1 MCTEEHFDPFAN
13 FLAGLFHLFQINEK
27 SKKNKQTT
35 TTKQQ
40 KQQQQQKTN
49 QKNFTSKKFHEAN
62 KSRSQQVTVPT
73 SYDPN

>member
-1 MCTEEHFDPFAN
+1 MKN
-13 FLAGLFHLFQINEK
+13 Q
-27 SKKNKQTT
+27 KKQKKT

-40 KQQQQQKTN
+40 QQQQQQKTN

>member
-1 MCTEEHFDPFAN
+1 M
-13 FLAGLFHLFQINEK
+13 
-27 SKKNKQTT
+27 KNKKKTKKTT

-40 KQQQQQKTN
+40 QQQQQQKTN

>member
-1 MCTEEHFDPFAN
+1 MKN
-13 FLAGLFHLFQINEK
+13 Q
-27 SKKNKQTT
+27 KKKKTT

-40 KQQQQQKTN
+40 QQQQQEQKTN